1 MPQLQLDKDI
11 QEIAR
16 ITALIE
22 EYGRTQ
28 NWTTEIIF
36 AFVLSLEEIFTN
48 AISHGFPVN
57 RNNDDGGVAAPEQTR
72 SPPSPPHLC
81 LQLDCDAGVAK
92 AVFEDNGLPFNLLER
107 APVNVSAPL
116 EERGVGGL
124 GIFLVGKMMDS
135 IQYARVRGVNY
146 TTLQKK
152 LPPPVPVKPSAA

>member
-1 MPQLQLDKDI
+1 MPQFLLDKDL

-22 EYGRTQ
+22 EYGRAQ
-28 NWTTEIIF
+28 AWTAEIVF

-48 AISHGFPVN
+48 AISHGFPGN
-57 RNNDDGGVAAPEQTR
+57 AGAAAATEQ
-72 SPPSPPHLC
+72 PPPLPHLC
-81 LQLDCDAGVAK
+81 LQLDSGAGVAT
-92 AVFEDNGLPFNLLER
+92 AVFEDNGLPFNLLEQ
-107 APVNVSAPL
+107 APIDVSAPL
-116 EERGVGGL
+116 EARGVGGL

-152 LPPPVPVKPSAA
+152 LPPAV